1 MPAAPKAKSAVIDSQ
16 RMTLAQTVL
25 LAAAYDQ
32 MAERSGAP
40 RSELILAQAG
50 LDHNEIAAATGRN
63 AEAVRSSIRR
73 HQEKAKDDGNAKK
86 PRRAAKAGA

>member
-1 MPAAPKAKSAVIDSQ
+1 MPAASNAKPTTIDSQ

-40 RSELILAQAG
+40 RSELILSEAG
-50 LDHNEIAAATGRN
+50 LNHNEIAAAIGRN

-73 HQEKAKDDGNAKK
+73 HQEKAKEDGS
-86 PRRAAKAGA
+86 RRKLKRSTKADA

>member
-1 MPAAPKAKSAVIDSQ
+1 MPATPKAKPTIIDSQ

-40 RSELILAQAG
+40 RSELILSDAG
-50 LDHNEIAAATGRN
+50 LDHNEIAAATGRK

-73 HQEKAKDDGNAKK
+73 HQQKAKDDGNAKTPK
-86 PRRAAKAGA
+86 RAIKAGA

>member
-1 MPAAPKAKSAVIDSQ
+1 MPAAPKTKPTVIDSE

-40 RSELILAQAG
+40 RSELILSEAG
-50 LDHNEIAAATGRN
+50 LGHNEIAAATGRN

-73 HQEKAKDDGNAKK
+73 HQEKAKDDGNARKLK
-86 PRRAAKAGA
+86 RATKAGG